1 MELLLCFWGPYP
13 SEVWETLTYS
23 MCTLSAEHKHC
34 VDYVL
39 GYSIMVTRGEELS
52 VINDRIKKNWFVP
65 LVVCTFKGIKDLATV
80 RSC

>member
-13 SEVWETLTYS
+13 SEVWEPLTSS

-39 GYSIMVTRGEELS
+39 GYSKMVTRGEELS
-52 VINDRIKKNWFVP
+52 VINDRIKKFGVP
-65 LVVCTFKGIKDLATV
+65 LVVCTFKGIFEIL
-80 RSC
+80 